1 MNGKLDIDNI
11 MDGEGLFDFFKRRD
25 SNINPPK
32 VREMLKKIGND
43 KINGI
48 RVMRKP
54 IQSYVRKA
62 MNFLSFG
69 KLEEQLK
76 RMNYDELFHLGIVL
90 ITQHGDFLLDKREVL
105 HLENFKPEK
114 EMEYM
119 VVSGPTQITV
129 NELLENT
136 QKFMGDKYGSYNPSN
151 NNCQV
156 FVISVLKANKMD
168 NPDVN
173 NFVMQDT
180 VSLFKNLPSLLGKFS
195 NVVSGYVAP
204 LANKIIE
211 GEGMIEQKRYTREAR
226 GKGIMEKHIKKELM
240 KEENIR
246 KNPKLTARQKL
257 LLQLSNPE

>member
-1 MNGKLDIDNI
+1 

-32 VREMLKKIGND
+32 VREMLKKMGDD
-43 KINGI
+43 KIIGLK
-48 RVMRKP
+48 VMRKP

-76 RMNYDELFHLGIVL
+76 RMNYDELFHLGIIL
-90 ITQHGDFLLDKREVL
+90 MTQSGQYLLDKREVI
-105 HLENFKPEK
+105 HLENFKPEN

-173 NFVMQDT
+173 SFVMQDT
-180 VSLFKNLPSLLGKFS
+180 VSLFKNLPSILGKFS

-204 LANKIIE
+204 LANRIIE
-211 GEGMIEQKRYTREAR
+211 GEGEVYTREIR
-226 GKGIMEKHIKKELM
+226 RREKKGKGIMEKHIKKELM